1 MDHLAL
7 GGEADFTKGGL
18 VGAAED
24 FIHQGPAR
32 LAHVEALERFAAI
45 EAGERFAD
53 HLHGGVGL
61 GGELGWDR
69 ADLGIA
75 GLGGSEGCGKA
86 LVGWRRQLRAV
97 GLGDQDAVAILLAD
111 RVNVWRVHAIAHHD
125 RAAIAQLPQLADQIA
140 AIHGLQ

>member
-1 MDHLAL
+1 M
-7 GGEADFTKGGL
+7 

-24 FIHQGPAR
+24 FSHQGPAG
-32 LAHVEALERFAAI
+32 LADAEALERLAAI
-45 EAGERFAD
+45 EASERFAD

-75 GLGGSEGCGKA
+75 GLGCSEGGSKT
-86 LVGWRRQLRAV
+86 LVGGRGQLRAV

-111 RVNVWRVHAIAHHD
+111 RVDVWRVHAIAHHD
-125 RAAIAQLPQLADQIA
+125 RAAVAELPQLADQVA